1 MMMAWAAAVQQVAG
15 VEEQQQCDAA
25 KQQCGW
31 QQERA
36 DCPFDPSMVL
46 QVCVFHASRLMSDV

>member
-46 QVCVFHASRLMSDV
+46 QVCVSRVTCDE